1 MEKQTVNLRNKPRI
15 STKQIAI
22 MAVFS
27 AVYAA
32 MRMIPTFPVIGLE
45 GGYFSIADILA
56 PIYGVILGPYIGSM
70 SVIIGTFIGMS
81 TKAPIFLGLDFLP
94 ALINTVALG
103 FLVRKKWLPVVIL
116 NATLLAVFIF
126 NPLTLN
132 FIDLQIGS
140 TALMIPFTWVH
151 IIAFI
156 ILLSPLGLKAGKW
169 VRNAKTSNTTVENV
183 AETDANKGYREMFSK
198 TVIGFVTLSF
208 IGTMMQHLMGNILY
222 ENIYVHITKY
232 MTPEALTVRW
242 ISIAFLYPVE
252 RLVLIIFAA
261 IIGSPLLYVLKKT
274 LLIKE
279 TNKSILEDE
288 EKIKK

>member
-1 MEKQTVNLRNKPRI
+1 MERYKVDLKLRNRI
-15 STKQIAI
+15 TTKQIAI

-27 AVYAA
+27 AIYAV

-56 PIYGVILGPYIGSM
+56 PIYGVILGPYIGGI

-94 ALINTVALG
+94 ALVNTVALG
-103 FLVRKKWLPVVIL
+103 FLVRKKWLPIVIL
-116 NATLLAVFIF
+116 NAALLVAFVF

-132 FIDLQIGS
+132 FIEISIGN
-140 TALMIPFTWVH
+140 TTLMLPFIWVH

-156 ILLSPLGLKAGKW
+156 VLLSPLGMKAGKW
-169 VRNAKTSNTTVENV
+169 VRNAKPPNNATADNIKSGS
-183 AETDANKGYREMFSK
+183 NKGIKQIFSK
-198 TVIGFVTLSF
+198 TVMGFVSLAF

-222 ENIYVHITKY
+222 ENIFVYITNI
-232 MTPEALTVRW
+232 MTLEAIKGRW
-242 ISIAFLYPVE
+242 LIIAFLYPWE
-252 RLVLIIFAA
+252 RLVLIILAT
-261 IIGSPLLYVLKKT
+261 IIGLPLLYVLKKT

-279 TNKSILEDE
+279 TNKIITEDE
-288 EKIKK
+288 